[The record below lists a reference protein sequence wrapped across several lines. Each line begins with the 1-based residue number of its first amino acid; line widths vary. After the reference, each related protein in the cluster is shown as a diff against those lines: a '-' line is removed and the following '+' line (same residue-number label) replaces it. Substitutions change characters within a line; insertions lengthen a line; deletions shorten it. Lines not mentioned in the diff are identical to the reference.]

1 MRTHSFPRLL
11 HYHAPSSLLGL
22 VVYYNTARYQSD
34 SWKERHTVGISL
46 QGLRS
51 LYGLMHWIVLGNRQ
65 WEPSGPDNEGV
76 QLVLEIYK
84 SLSYFLFL
92 LAGLGVLTIVVP
104 YAVNEL
110 GSKTTKRV
118 VWNYRTE
125 NSLLIGY
132 EFIKPLSHQ
141 AFYRSA
147 NMTCFGESET
157 WLWANDGGGT
167 LAFS

>member
-1 MRTHSFPRLL
+1 M
-11 HYHAPSSLLGL
+11 
-22 VVYYNTARYQSD
+22 
-34 SWKERHTVGISL
+34 
-46 QGLRS
+46 
-51 LYGLMHWIVLGNRQ
+51 
-65 WEPSGPDNEGV
+65 
-76 QLVLEIYK
+76 VLEIYK

-132 EFIKPLSHQ
+132 EFIKPLSQQ
-141 AFYRSA
+141 AFYQSA
-147 NMTCFGESET
+147 NTTCFGECEM
-157 WLWANDGGGT
+157 
-167 LAFS
+167 